1 LRRSRVAF
9 YTLALVLVVVVV
21 VVVELTPA
29 HAAAKGRSS
38 DQSAGA
44 MYGFGIGALMP
55 EGSLADFNDPGYFI
69 HSRSLYVEKVFG
81 GRAAAYY
88 GDTAGSN
95 GAGGGRVYGFDFDLL
110 LKFGSA
116 RTFGYVF
123 AGAGYGTLTFTA
135 AGPLPGTTVRHSGH
149 DWCWTG
155 GIGVTIKRK
164 FYIEASYVSYQT
176 GPDTTDFI
184 PVVIGYQF

>member
-1 LRRSRVAF
+1 LRTPRLALGAS
-9 YTLALVLVVVVV
+9 TLALVAALSSS
-21 VVVELTPA
+21 P
-29 HAAAKGRSS
+29 AAAASGSS
-38 DQSAGA
+38 II
-44 MYGFGIGALMP
+44 GFGVGALLP
-55 EGSLADFNDPGYFI
+55 EAAFAEFNDPSYFI
-69 HSRSLYVEKVFG
+69 QSRSLYVDKVVG

-95 GAGGGRVYGFDFDLL
+95 GADGGRVYGFDFDFL

-116 RTFGYVF
+116 TTFAYVY
-123 AGAGYGTLTFTA
+123 AGAGYGTLTYTA
-135 AGPLPGTTVRHSGH
+135 AGPTPGSTVRRGGY

-176 GPDTTDFI
+176 GPETTDFI

>member
-1 LRRSRVAF
+1 
-9 YTLALVLVVVVV
+9 LVLVA
-21 VVVELTPA
+21 ELTTA
-29 HAAAKGRSS
+29 HAAAKQGRSS

-44 MYGFGIGALMP
+44 IYGFGIGGLVP

-69 HSRSLYVEKVFG
+69 QSRSLYVEKVFG

-88 GDTAGSN
+88 GDTVGSN
-95 GAGGGRVYGFDFDLL
+95 GAAGGRVYGFDFDVLV
-110 LKFGSA
+110 KFGSA

-123 AGAGYGTLTFTA
+123 AGAGYGTLTYTA
-135 AGPLPGTTVRHSGH
+135 AGSLPGTTVRHGGH

>member
-1 LRRSRVAF
+1 LRSSCLASGTFAVV
-9 YTLALVLVVVVV
+9 LALAFP
-21 VVVELTPA
+21 PA
-29 HAAAKGRSS
+29 HAAAKQTKAS
-38 DQSAGA
+38 DQAVGA
-44 MYGFGIGALMP
+44 VYGFGIGALLP
-55 EGSLADFNDPGYFI
+55 EGSFGDFNDPGYFI

-95 GAGGGRVYGFDFDLL
+95 GADGGRVYGFDFDVLV
-110 LKFGSA
+110 KFGSA

-123 AGAGYGTLTFTA
+123 AGAGYGTLTYTG
-135 AGPLPGTTVRHSGH
+135 AGLLPGSPVRHSGH

-155 GIGVTIKRK
+155 GIGLTIKRS

-176 GPDTTDFI
+176 DAETTDFI
-184 PVVIGYQF
+184 PIVLGYQF